1 MKYLRVPFVSIAEAD
16 SVVAGVSSFLN
27 QLKRH
32 SIDNLLWSYN
42 GYKPN
47 VSFAIAY
54 TTDSILLK
62 YFVTE
67 KHVTSEHREINDPV
81 FEDTCVEFF
90 IAFGDDKN
98 YYNLEFNRIG
108 TPLVGYG
115 SGKLDRS
122 FIKKPA
128 ISQIRSL
135 NKTAPQPDQEGNTE
149 WELTLSIPFSLF
161 TYNNINSLA
170 GSTGRVN
177 FFKCGDNLPDPHFL
191 SWNYVDTPQ
200 PNFHLPEFFG
210 TIQFI

>member
-1 MKYLRVPFVSIAEAD
+1 MKYLRVPFVSTIA
-16 SVVAGVSSFLN
+16 AGTAITDVSLFLN
-27 QLKRH
+27 EATRH
-32 SIDNLLWSYN
+32 SINNLLWSN
-42 GYKPN
+42 SGYKPN

-67 KHVTSEHREINDPV
+67 KYITSGYHEINDPV

-90 IAFGDDKN
+90 IAFGDERN

-115 SGKLDRS
+115 PGKNNRTLLE
-122 FIKKPA
+122 KPS
-128 ISQIRSL
+128 ISQIKSL
-135 NKTAPQPDQEGNTE
+135 SKTASQADAEGDTE

-161 TYNNINSLA
+161 VHNNIKSLT
-170 GSTGRVN
+170 GGIGRVN
-177 FFKCGDNLPDPHFL
+177 LFKCGDNLPDPHFL
-191 SWNYVDTPQ
+191 SWNYIDNPQ

-210 TIQFI
+210 KIQFL